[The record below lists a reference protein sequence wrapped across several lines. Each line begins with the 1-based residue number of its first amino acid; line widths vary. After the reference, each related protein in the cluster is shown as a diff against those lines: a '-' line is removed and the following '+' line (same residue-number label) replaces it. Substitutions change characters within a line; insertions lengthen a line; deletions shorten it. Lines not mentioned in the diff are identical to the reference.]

1 MLDASP
7 TRRRFI
13 NAYYASL
20 KFVCPG
26 LRNSQF
32 AYREALEEAVRP
44 GTRWLDL
51 GCGHQL
57 LPDWM
62 SDGLS
67 SQVALVNRCAAAVG
81 VDAVDLRPHVV
92 GLEKVAADV
101 EQLPFADETFSLVT
115 ANMVV
120 EHVKDPA
127 RLLREVCRV
136 LLPGGLFLFHTPNAR
151 YFEVAVVRH
160 IPASVTKHIASFLDG
175 RGGDDI
181 FPTHYRLNKAKDIER
196 VATESGL
203 ATRFVRHVECTAQG
217 VMLGPLVLLE
227 LLVIRMLRLP
237 IFEGYRSDLIVM
249 LERPGGRSLG

>member
-7 TRRRFI
+7 TRRRLI

-20 KFVCPG
+20 KVVCPG

-32 AYREALEEAVRP
+32 VYREALEEVVRP
-44 GTRWLDL
+44 GIRWLDL

-57 LPDWM
+57 FPDWM
-62 SDGLS
+62 PDGLS
-67 SQVALVNRCAAAVG
+67 AQLALVNRCGGVFG
-81 VDAVDLRPHVV
+81 VDAADFRPHAV

-120 EHVKDPA
+120 EHVKDPE
-127 RLLREVCRV
+127 RLLREVRRV

-160 IPASVTKHIASFLDG
+160 IPAPVTRRIASFLDG

-181 FPTHYRLNKAKDIER
+181 FPTHYRLNKAKDILR
-196 VATESGL
+196 LATESGL

-217 VMLGPLVLLE
+217 VMLGPLVLIE

-237 IFEGYRSDLIVM
+237 VFENYRSDLVVM
-249 LERPGGRSLG
+249 LERPGGRGSG

>member
-1 MLDASP
+1 MLNASP
-7 TRRRFI
+7 TRRRLI

-20 KFVCPG
+20 KVVCPG

-32 AYREALEEAVRP
+32 AYREALEEVVRP
-44 GTRWLDL
+44 GIRWLDL

-57 LPDWM
+57 FPDWM
-62 SDGLS
+62 PDGLS
-67 SQVALVNRCAAAVG
+67 AQLALVNRCGGVFG
-81 VDAVDLRPHVV
+81 VDAADFRPHAV

-120 EHVKDPA
+120 EHVKEPG
-127 RLLREVCRV
+127 RLLREVRRV
-136 LLPGGLFLFHTPNAR
+136 LAPGGLFLFHTPNAR

-160 IPASVTKHIASFLDG
+160 IPSSVTKRIAGFLDG

-181 FPTHYRLNKAKDIER
+181 FPTYYRLNKAKDILR
-196 VATESGL
+196 LATESGL

-217 VMLGPLVLLE
+217 VMLGPLVLIE
-227 LLVIRMLRLP
+227 LMVIRMLRRP
-237 IFEGYRSDLIVM
+237 MFENYRSDLVVM
-249 LERPGGRSLG
+249 LERPGDGSLG